1 MIRNVILGCLSL
13 GFVGCGLAYE
23 EVRLSD
29 IYEVCAM
36 EAVKLREVRAG
47 MTEAEVERL
56 MGPPYLRIFNG
67 ERYEHE
73 SRPHHRENR
82 RLADGRQV
90 LILYYRA
97 RVVHHDR
104 VCSLDETEAV
114 ILVDGKVDAV
124 RPGDVVADFLKK
136 Y

>member
-1 MIRNVILGCLSL
+1 MRALLVACL
-13 GFVGCGLAYE
+13 GFCLVGCSLPDE
-23 EVRLSD
+23 PVRLSD

-56 MGPPYLRIFNG
+56 RGPPHLRIFNG

-73 SRPHHRENR
+73 SRPHHRETR
-82 RLADGRQV
+82 RLSNGWEV
-90 LILYYRA
+90 VILYYRA
-97 RVVHHDR
+97 RVVHHDS
-104 VCSLDETEAV
+104 VCSLDETDAV
-114 ILVDGKVDAV
+114 ILINGKVDAV
-124 RPGDVVADFLKK
+124 RPGDAVASFLSK

>member
-1 MIRNVILGCLSL
+1 MRALPVACL
-13 GFVGCGLAYE
+13 GFCLVGCSLPDE
-23 EVRLSD
+23 PVRLSD

-56 MGPPYLRIFNG
+56 MGPPHLRIFNG

-73 SRPHHRENR
+73 SRPHHRETR
-82 RLADGRQV
+82 RLSNGWEV
-90 LILYYRA
+90 VILYYRA
-97 RVVHHDR
+97 RVVHHDS
-104 VCSLDETEAV
+104 VCSLDEMDAV
-114 ILVDGKVDAV
+114 ILINGKVDAV
-124 RPGDVVADFLKK
+124 RPGDAVASFLSK

>member
-1 MIRNVILGCLSL
+1 MRALPVACL
-13 GFVGCGLAYE
+13 GFCLVGCSLPDE
-23 EVRLSD
+23 PVRLSD

-56 MGPPYLRIFNG
+56 MGPPHLRIFNG

-73 SRPHHRENR
+73 SRPHHRETR
-82 RLADGRQV
+82 RLSNGWEV
-90 LILYYRA
+90 VILYYRA
-97 RVVHHDR
+97 RVVHHDS
-104 VCSLDETEAV
+104 VCSLDETDAV
-114 ILVDGKVDAV
+114 ILINGKVDAV
-124 RPGDVVADFLKK
+124 RPGDAVASFLSK

>member
-1 MIRNVILGCLSL
+1 MRALLVACL
-13 GFVGCGLAYE
+13 GFCLVGCSLPDE
-23 EVRLSD
+23 PVRLSD

-56 MGPPYLRIFNG
+56 MGPPHLRIFNG

-73 SRPHHRENR
+73 SRPHHRETR
-82 RLADGRQV
+82 RLSNGWEV
-90 LILYYRA
+90 VILYYRA
-97 RVVHHDR
+97 RVVHHDS
-104 VCSLDETEAV
+104 VCSLDETDAV
-114 ILVDGKVDAV
+114 ILINGKVDAV
-124 RPGDVVADFLKK
+124 RPGDAVASFLSK

>member
-1 MIRNVILGCLSL
+1 MIRYVALGCFVLS
-13 GFVGCGLAYE
+13 FAGCSLPDE
-23 EVRLSD
+23 PVRLSD

-47 MTEAEVERL
+47 MTEAQVERL

-73 SRPHHRENR
+73 SRPHHRETR
-82 RLADGRQV
+82 RLSNGWEV
-90 LILYYRA
+90 VILYYRA
-97 RVVHHDR
+97 RVVHLDS
-104 VCSLDETEAV
+104 VCSLDETDAV
-114 ILVDGKVDAV
+114 ILINGKVDAV
-124 RPGDVVADFLKK
+124 RPGDAVASFLSK

>member
-1 MIRNVILGCLSL
+1 MIRYVALGCVALS
-13 GFVGCGLAYE
+13 FAGCSLPDE
-23 EVRLSD
+23 PVRLSD

-47 MTEAEVERL
+47 MTEAQVERL

-73 SRPHHRENR
+73 SRPHHRETR
-82 RLADGRQV
+82 RLSNGWEV
-90 LILYYRA
+90 VILYYRA
-97 RVVHHDR
+97 RVVHHDS

-114 ILVDGKVDAV
+114 ILINGKVDAV
-124 RPGDVVADFLKK
+124 RPGDAVASFLSK

>member
-1 MIRNVILGCLSL
+1 
-13 GFVGCGLAYE
+13 
-23 EVRLSD
+23 
-29 IYEVCAM
+29 M

-56 MGPPYLRIFNG
+56 MGPPYLRFFNG

-73 SRPHHRENR
+73 SRPHRRENR
-82 RLADGRQV
+82 RLADGREV

-97 RVVHHDR
+97 RVVHHDS

>member
-1 MIRNVILGCLSL
+1 MRALLVACL
-13 GFVGCGLAYE
+13 GFCLVGCSLPDE
-23 EVRLSD
+23 PVRLSD

-56 MGPPYLRIFNG
+56 MGPPHLRIFNG

-73 SRPHHRENR
+73 SRPHHRETR
-82 RLADGRQV
+82 RLSNGWEV
-90 LILYYRA
+90 VILYYRA
-97 RVVHHDR
+97 RVVHHDS
-104 VCSLDETEAV
+104 VCSLDEMDAV
-114 ILVDGKVDAV
+114 ILINGKVDAV
-124 RPGDVVADFLKK
+124 RPGDAVASFLSK

>member
-1 MIRNVILGCLSL
+1 MIRAVSFGCLALCLAGCSL
-13 GFVGCGLAYE
+13 PDE

-29 IYEVCAM
+29 VYEVCAT

-67 ERYEHE
+67 DRYEHE
-73 SRPHHRENR
+73 SRPHRRETR
-82 RLADGRQV
+82 RLSNGWEV
-90 LILYYRA
+90 VILYYRA
-97 RVVHHDR
+97 RVVHHDS
-104 VCSLDETEAV
+104 VCSLDETDAV
-114 ILVDGKVDAV
+114 ILVNGKVDAI
-124 RPGDVVADFLKK
+124 RRGDSVAEFLSK

>member
-1 MIRNVILGCLSL
+1 MRALLVACLGCCL
-13 GFVGCGLAYE
+13 VGCSLPDE
-23 EVRLSD
+23 PVRLSD

-56 MGPPYLRIFNG
+56 MGPPHLRIFNG

-73 SRPHHRENR
+73 SRPHHRETR
-82 RLADGRQV
+82 RLSNGWEV
-90 LILYYRA
+90 VILYYRA
-97 RVVHHDR
+97 RVVHHDS
-104 VCSLDETEAV
+104 VCSLDETDAV
-114 ILVDGKVDAV
+114 ILINGKVDAV
-124 RPGDVVADFLKK
+124 RPGDAVASFLSK